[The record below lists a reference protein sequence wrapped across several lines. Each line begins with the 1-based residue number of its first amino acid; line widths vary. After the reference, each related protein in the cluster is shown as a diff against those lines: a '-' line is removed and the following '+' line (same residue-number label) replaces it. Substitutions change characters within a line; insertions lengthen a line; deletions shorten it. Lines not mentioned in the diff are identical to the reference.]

1 MIVNSCPLQ
10 LFSLR
15 WNLFYNRKWRIINS
29 AKIFIF
35 HKHSQYYVQ
44 MILAQTNCSHPSVV
58 SDVIL
63 VSNFLL
69 SIAQYLAHRLI
80 SYYWSLTIHPG
91 NIKIPLVF

>member
-1 MIVNSCPLQ
+1 
-10 LFSLR
+10 
-15 WNLFYNRKWRIINS
+15 
-29 AKIFIF
+29 
-35 HKHSQYYVQ
+35 

-91 NIKIPLVF
+91 NIKIPLVFRCFQGVQKEISGMQWVNPLLLFVTSKFFLS